1 MFVIVF
7 CLSDCTFSELFLF
20 PREAKTA
27 SKPNAA
33 ISTTPA
39 KGDISDPA
47 AAAASCAAKAEN
59 TMDDC
64 DDARREAS
72 TTRESNTILF
82 LLLMTPSF
90 PSLLP
95 CCR

>member
-20 PREAKTA
+20 PRQAKTA

-64 DDARREAS
+64 DDTRREVS
-72 TTRESNTILF
+72 TRESNTILF
-82 LLLMTPSF
+82 LLLLTPSF
-90 PSLLP
+90 PSLP